1 MTSVHR
7 PMHMALIVAY
17 LFGVLVGGLSTGV
30 LVWWL
35 A

>member
-1 MTSVHR
+1 MTSVDR
-7 PMHMALIVAY
+7 PIHMALIVAY
-17 LFGVLVGGLSTGV
+17 LFGVLVGGTFTGV